1 MTNQMNLLGF
11 SVLQRKKIIYLCGR
25 IMPILIVVFVFFN
38 SRRGD
43 KDEFYHLRKVE
54 YLLERPNKS
63 LINMSGIDLLLL
75 KSDIWSYE
83 KEWRFCGV
91 LNESDS
97 QMNIGSQR
105 IYLFKYPKQVIREI
119 ILGVN
124 ATSDLEDKIRLII
137 SENSGLSHVKL
148 IRAKISE
155 TCYSLEFNDL

>member
-1 MTNQMNLLGF
+1 MWSHYADSHRGF
-11 SVLQRKKIIYLCGR
+11 CVK
-25 IMPILIVVFVFFN
+25 FDTTDAFFN